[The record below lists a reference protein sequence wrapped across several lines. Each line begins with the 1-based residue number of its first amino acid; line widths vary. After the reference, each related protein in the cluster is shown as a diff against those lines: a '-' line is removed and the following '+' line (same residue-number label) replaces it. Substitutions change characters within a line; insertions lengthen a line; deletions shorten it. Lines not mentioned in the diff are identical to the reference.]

1 MFYYGLAYG
10 KRYLYYY
17 SFEGALNAYSKTEEV
32 IYLYSLLVF
41 AFSLLMVI
49 SSVAAYRIFK
59 VFCLV
64 LRYLIKPI
72 SLISFVAVS
81 CLIN

>member
-10 KRYLYYY
+10 KRYFYYY

-41 AFSLLMVI
+41 AFSLLTVI
-49 SSVAAYRIFK
+49 SSVAAY
-59 VFCLV
+59 
-64 LRYLIKPI
+64 
-72 SLISFVAVS
+72 
-81 CLIN
+81 